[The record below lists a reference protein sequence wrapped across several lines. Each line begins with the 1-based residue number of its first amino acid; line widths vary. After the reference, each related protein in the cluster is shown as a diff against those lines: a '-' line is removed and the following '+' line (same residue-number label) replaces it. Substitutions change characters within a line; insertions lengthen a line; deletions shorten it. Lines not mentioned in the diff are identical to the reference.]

1 MKKLIAIIVAVAA
14 IVMFN
19 STAYATDGDLDT
31 TWGGDGVVVSTHATE
46 SAAYAIAN
54 YPDNRVLV
62 VGPVTDSLAS
72 RILVN
77 RFLTDGSPDPSCNST
92 GEFLDTV
99 KDAITSDV
107 IVLSDGSFLVAGTI
121 QINSKGNLFVAK
133 FTSTC
138 TLDTTFG
145 TTGIATYSALFG
157 TSGRALV
164 VQSDGKILVVGDESS
179 TVSDSSDQRIL
190 ITRFSDLGILDTS
203 FGSNGRYI
211 SSSNEKGQAQD
222 VVIDSSGRII
232 FVGSIVGTVA
242 QDAAIIGRLT
252 SNGLLDS
259 TFATQGYL
267 IDEFNGDPQ
276 LNAIALRPNGN
287 LVAIGTYGGP
297 LPSAQ
302 QSPIVV
308 CLTQTGAFDSDCV
321 VNGWA
326 YLPTANSDVY
336 ADDVFVTSDNKI
348 FLSGMIDDGSIR
360 PIVMRLN
367 HNGTPDNS
375 FATSGTWRGSALIG
389 RMYSMT
395 IQGDGRILAAGAIDV
410 QGVNSLPLKSL
421 GVVRLANTVVTPS
434 TTTTTTTTTTPLTT
448 TTTTTTTTPSATTST
463 TTTTTTMTSTTTT
476 TTTTAAPLV
485 ATTLIAPESTTIAA
499 DQLPATGRDENGLM
513 FAVAFFG
520 IGILLFGLRR
530 RALR

>member
-1 MKKLIAIIVAVAA
+1 MKKLIAIIVVVVA
-14 IVMFN
+14 IVMFA
-19 STAYATDGDLDT
+19 STAYASDGDLDT

-62 VGPVTDSLAS
+62 VGWVTDSTAS

-77 RFLTDGSPDPSCNST
+77 RFLADGSADTSCNGT
-92 GEFLDTV
+92 GEFIDAG

-107 IVLSDGSFLVAGTI
+107 VVLSDGSFVIAGTM
-121 QINSKGNLFVAK
+121 QINNKGTLFLAK

-138 TLDTTFG
+138 TIDGSFG

-203 FGSNGRYI
+203 FGTNGRYI

-287 LVAIGTYGGP
+287 LVAVGTYGGP

-308 CLTQTGAFDSDCV
+308 CLTQTGAFDSDCD

-395 IQGDGRILAAGAIDV
+395 IQDDGRILAAGSLET
-410 QGVNSLPLKSL
+410 QGTMSV
-421 GVVRLANTVVTPS
+421 GVVRLANTVITPS
-434 TTTTTTTTTTPLTT
+434 